1 MSINKK
7 ILYKIADETEYFY
20 DRWQDEQGLEDFS
33 DYVKSME
40 KIINAKEQE
49 FLGLT
54 QNPFKVSYID
64 SKTQKT
70 VVLKP
75 DATGISVIVK

>member
-7 ILYKIADETEYFY
+7 ILNKIAEETEYFY
-20 DRWQDEQGLEDFS
+20 DRWQDEKEFENFS

-40 KIINAKEQE
+40 KIINAKGQE

-64 SKTQKT
+64 SKTQQT
-70 VVLKP
+70 VILKP
-75 DATGISVIVK
+75 DATGIDVIVK